1 MSTTGSTTSAAPTV
15 QEFSIRVPKNS
26 KKKYNVMRFNATLNV
41 DFSKWNQVKME
52 RENNMK
58 EYKGIEEE
66 MPKFGAGS
74 EFGRDARE
82 EARRKK
88 FGITNRKYKPEDQPW
103 ILKSGGKTGKKFKGI
118 REGGISENAAYY
130 VFTHAPDGAI
140 EAFPLHEW
148 YNFQPIQRYKAL
160 SAEEAEEEFSRR
172 NKVMNYFS
180 LMLRKRLRNDEN
192 GGEEEADLIDGPQKK
207 RPSKKDKELKISE
220 MDEWMD
226 SEDDDSS
233 SEETEEKKA
242 SDEEDKRK
250 KKGKVVPKK
259 KKKKNASDSEA
270 FEESDDGDEEGREC
284 DYISDS
290 SDSESELEKQ
300 KDMKSVAEEVA
311 LRKLLTSDEEDEENE
326 ETDKKGEDE
335 KDEEDDKEKDEKE
348 KEKKETDKK
357 KDKKKKKKQ
366 SKKKDSKKS
375 SKDSSSDFS
384 SDSDS
389 DSDVKD
395 NKKPNS
401 AHSSR
406 SATPVPASSN
416 SSEVFKRKQ
425 TGSPDLSQAKKL
437 KLDNFNIVPTS
448 SYIPGM
454 SESGIT
460 EDAVRRYL
468 MRKPMTTTELLQKF
482 KSKKTGLTSEQL
494 VNVMTQILKK
504 INPTKQTFKNKM
516 YLSIKPQPN

>member
-1 MSTTGSTTSAAPTV
+1 
-15 QEFSIRVPKNS
+15 
-26 KKKYNVMRFNATLNV
+26 MRFNATLNV
-41 DFSKWNQVKME
+41 DFSKWSQVKME

-58 EYKGIEEE
+58 EYKGMEEE

-88 FGITNRKYKPEDQPW
+88 FGITSRKYKPEDQPW

-118 REGGISENAAYY
+118 REGGVSENAAYY

-140 EAFPLHEW
+140 EAFPLNEW

-160 SAEEAEEEFSRR
+160 SAEEAEQEFSRR

-180 LMLRKRLRNDEN
+180 LMLRKRLRNDEE
-192 GGEEEADLIDGPQKK
+192 GAEDESELGESGKGKK
-207 RPSKKDKELKISE
+207 PGKKEKELKISE

-226 SEDDDSS
+226 SDDDDSNS
-233 SEETEEKKA
+233 DEDNEKKA
-242 SDEEDKRK
+242 SDEDKDSK
-250 KKGKVVPKK
+250 KKKKAKEINRKK
-259 KKKKNASDSEA
+259 KKKKNTSDTEA

-290 SDSESELEKQ
+290 SESESELEQQ
-300 KDMKSVAEEVA
+300 KEIKSVAEEDA
-311 LRKLLTSDEEDEENE
+311 LRKLLASDEEDEDE
-326 ETDKKGEDE
+326 DEDE
-335 KDEEDDKEKDEKE
+335 KNDKEEDKDDDEENKEKDEKDKDKVN
-348 KEKKETDKK
+348 KESDKR
-357 KDKKKKKKQ
+357 KDKKKKKKKQ
-366 SKKKDSKKS
+366 SKKKDFKKS
-375 SKDSSSDFS
+375 VPGKDSSSELS
-384 SDSDS
+384 SDSES
-389 DSDVKD
+389 DSDVAKEKD

-401 AHSSR
+401 AQSSR
-406 SATPVPASSN
+406 SVTPIPAIAASSDPL
-416 SSEVFKRKQ
+416 KRKQ
-425 TGSPDLSQAKKL
+425 SSSPDLSQAKKL
-437 KLDNFNIVPTS
+437 KLDNFNLVPVT
-448 SYIPGM
+448 SYIPGT

-504 INPTKQTFKNKM
+504 INPVKQTIKNKM
-516 YLSIKPQPN
+516 YLSIKAQPT